1 MSSLKSKGYRN
12 RDKSKTGVR
21 QTGRT
26 GHSLESCP
34 TVPWSDATFKVISD
48 HGLKEMEMEG
58 KWGVDKLQDLV
69 PQELAEK
76 YIKQRDRLQRAF
88 RNDDQAGIQKH
99 GRGMIKAFE
108 VLDKAADK
116 QGAKVI
122 DPTDYWSVEVEG
134 VEVRLVKTDAEMP
147 REKPDGVAYL
157 SVGELMK
164 FVPADVIS
172 IKETFAGCKIKQME
186 LSNDDLIS

>member
-1 MSSLKSKGYRN
+1 MSSLKSKGYSS
-12 RDKSKTGVR
+12 RDKGRTGVR

-34 TVPWSDATFKVISD
+34 TVPWSDATFQVISD
-48 HGLKEMEMEG
+48 HDIKSMQMDV
-58 KWGVDKLQDLV
+58 KWGTDKLPDLV
-69 PQELAEK
+69 PKDLADK
-76 YIKQRDRLQRAF
+76 YLKQQDRFRRAF
-88 RNDDQAGIQKH
+88 RNNDQAGIQKH
-99 GRGMIKAFE
+99 GRGMIKAYE
-108 VLDKAADK
+108 VLDREAKK

-122 DPTDYWSVEVEG
+122 DPSDYWSVEVEG
-134 VEVRLVKTDAEMP
+134 IEVRLVKTDEEMP

-186 LSNDDLIS
+186 LSNDEI

>member
-1 MSSLKSKGYRN
+1 MSSLKSKSYSN
-12 RDKSKTGVR
+12 RDKGRTGVR

-34 TVPWSDATFKVISD
+34 TVPWSDATFQVISD
-48 HGLKEMEMEG
+48 HDIKSMQMDV
-58 KWGVDKLQDLV
+58 KWGTDKLPDLV
-69 PQELAEK
+69 SKDLADKYRKQQE
-76 YIKQRDRLQRAF
+76 RFRRAF

-99 GRGMIKAFE
+99 GRGMIKAYE
-108 VLDKAADK
+108 VLDREAEK

-122 DPTDYWSVEVEG
+122 DPTDYWSIEVEG
-134 VEVRLVKTDAEMP
+134 IEVRLVKTDEEMP

-186 LSNDDLIS
+186 LSNDEI

>member
-1 MSSLKSKGYRN
+1 MSSLKSKGYSS
-12 RDKSKTGVR
+12 RDKGRTSVR

-34 TVPWSDATFKVISD
+34 TVPWSDATFQVISD
-48 HGLKEMEMEG
+48 HDIKSMQMDV
-58 KWGVDKLQDLV
+58 KWGTDKLPDLV
-69 PQELAEK
+69 PKDLADK
-76 YIKQRDRLQRAF
+76 YLKQQDRFRRAF
-88 RNDDQAGIQKH
+88 RNNDQAGIQKH
-99 GRGMIKAFE
+99 GRGMIKAYE
-108 VLDKAADK
+108 VLDREAKK

-122 DPTDYWSVEVEG
+122 DPSDYWSVEVEG
-134 VEVRLVKTDAEMP
+134 IEVRLVKTDEEMP

-186 LSNDDLIS
+186 LSNDEI

>member
-1 MSSLKSKGYRN
+1 MSSLKSKSYSN
-12 RDKSKTGVR
+12 RDKGRTGVR

-34 TVPWSDATFKVISD
+34 TVPWSDATFQVISD
-48 HGLKEMEMEG
+48 HDIKSMQMDV
-58 KWGVDKLQDLV
+58 KWGTDKLPDLV
-69 PQELAEK
+69 SKDLADKYRKQQE
-76 YIKQRDRLQRAF
+76 RFRRAF

-99 GRGMIKAFE
+99 GRGMIKAYE
-108 VLDKAADK
+108 VLDREAEK

-134 VEVRLVKTDAEMP
+134 IEVRLVKTDEEMP

-172 IKETFAGCKIKQME
+172 IKETFAGCKIK
-186 LSNDDLIS
+186 

>member
-1 MSSLKSKGYRN
+1 MSSLTSKGYSS
-12 RDKSKTGVR
+12 RDKGRTGVR

-34 TVPWSDATFKVISD
+34 TVAWSDDTFKVISD
-48 HGLKEMEMEG
+48 HDIKSMQMDV
-58 KWGVDKLQDLV
+58 KWGTDKLPDLV
-69 PQELAEK
+69 PNDLADK
-76 YIKQRDRLQRAF
+76 YLKQQDRFRRAF
-88 RNDDQAGIQKH
+88 RNNDQAGIQKH
-99 GRGMIKAFE
+99 GRGMIKAYE
-108 VLDKAADK
+108 VLDREAKK

-122 DPTDYWSVEVEG
+122 DPSDYWSVEVEG
-134 VEVRLVKTDAEMP
+134 IEVRLVKTDEEMP

-186 LSNDDLIS
+186 LSNDEI

>member
-1 MSSLKSKGYRN
+1 MSSLKSKSYSN
-12 RDKSKTGVR
+12 RDKSRTGVR

-34 TVPWSDATFKVISD
+34 TVPWSDSTFEVISD
-48 HGLKEMEMEG
+48 HDIKSMQMDV
-58 KWGVDKLQDLV
+58 KWGTDKLPDLV
-69 PQELAEK
+69 PQDLADK
-76 YIKQRDRLQRAF
+76 YRKQQERFRRAF

-99 GRGMIKAFE
+99 GRGMIKAYE
-108 VLDKAADK
+108 VLDREAEK

-134 VEVRLVKTDAEMP
+134 IEVRLVKTDEEMP

-186 LSNDDLIS
+186 LSNDEI

>member
-1 MSSLKSKGYRN
+1 MSSLKSKSYSN
-12 RDKSKTGVR
+12 RDKGRTGVR

-34 TVPWSDATFKVISD
+34 TVPWSDATFQVISD
-48 HGLKEMEMEG
+48 HDIKSMQMDV
-58 KWGVDKLQDLV
+58 KWGTDKLPDLV
-69 PQELAEK
+69 SKDLADKYRKQQE
-76 YIKQRDRLQRAF
+76 RFRRAF

-99 GRGMIKAFE
+99 GRGMIKAYE
-108 VLDKAADK
+108 VLDREAEK

-134 VEVRLVKTDAEMP
+134 IEVRLVKTDEEMP

-186 LSNDDLIS
+186 LSNDEI

>member
-1 MSSLKSKGYRN
+1 MSSLKSKSYSN
-12 RDKSKTGVR
+12 RDKGRTGVR

-34 TVPWSDATFKVISD
+34 TVPWSDATFQVISD
-48 HGLKEMEMEG
+48 HDIKSMQMDV
-58 KWGVDKLQDLV
+58 KWGTDKLPDLV
-69 PQELAEK
+69 SKDLADKYRKQQE
-76 YIKQRDRLQRAF
+76 RFRRAF

-99 GRGMIKAFE
+99 GRGMIKAYE
-108 VLDKAADK
+108 VLDREAEK

-134 VEVRLVKTDAEMP
+134 IEVRLVKTDEEMP

-186 LSNDDLIS
+186 LSNDET

>member
-1 MSSLKSKGYRN
+1 MSSLKSKGYSS
-12 RDKSKTGVR
+12 RDKGRTGVR

-34 TVPWSDATFKVISD
+34 TVPWSDDTFKVISD
-48 HGLKEMEMEG
+48 HDIKSMQMDV
-58 KWGVDKLQDLV
+58 KWGTDKLPDLV
-69 PQELAEK
+69 PKDLADK
-76 YIKQRDRLQRAF
+76 YLKQQDRFRRAF
-88 RNDDQAGIQKH
+88 RNNDQAGIQKH
-99 GRGMIKAFE
+99 GRGMIKAYE
-108 VLDKAADK
+108 VLDREAKK

-122 DPTDYWSVEVEG
+122 DPSDYWSVEVEG
-134 VEVRLVKTDAEMP
+134 IEVRLVKTDEEMP

-186 LSNDDLIS
+186 LSNDEI